1 MIVSATL
8 TGVEGLAERI
18 ARALAPRLAE
28 DAVAA
33 AAVALTTAAAREG
46 VTLEAQAGDGGVRL
60 GTDDPEAV
68 AREAGTLEQP
78 ADPWLQPA
86 LSGMRRRR

>member
-8 TGVEGLAERI
+8 TGAEGLAERI
-18 ARALAPRLAE
+18 ARALTPRLAE

-33 AAVALTTAAAREG
+33 AAAALTAAAAREG

>member
-18 ARALAPRLAE
+18 ARALTPRLAE

-33 AAVALTTAAAREG
+33 AAAALTAAAREG
-46 VTLEAQAGDGGVRL
+46 ATLEAQAGDGGVRL

-68 AREAGTLEQP
+68 ARETGTLEQP